1 MQQQILFCYPFFRI
15 GQWEFTPSCI
25 FVLFFLI
32 AFPIAHLNIW
42 QKSNQKDCFSDF
54 TYVIH
59 LRKIWADIV
68 LRRKTL
74 QLLGAYVFC
83 FMLYWLRPS
92 VGNIDLEKHWL
103 FAFADYYLHYE
114 SLLSLIIVFLSMGT
128 ILINSGKEQYVR
140 VLNHVVVFYFII
152 SAACMQITR
161 QLRWGWSVPT
171 LAVLFGL
178 SVMLETCDVIGKH
191 TNESLPNTT
200 FLPIERYDQ
209 LFELRQVQ
217 ADELRELII
226 GSADEPISIC
236 VSGDWGSGKTSL
248 VNGALAELKKCE
260 GCGDNYEIIRVN
272 ALELDSLQSLKTY
285 MFQQIRRIL
294 KLKGS
299 YVGTGSEYQ
308 KFLAATAGVISHSQ
322 LPDMVGKLFGPPTL
336 DYRDERKSVEKVLS
350 DALGTNGRLIIVV
363 DDVER
368 CDAKKA
374 LEFVFFVKEIV
385 SMKQCITIFITEY
398 GVLKNIAEK
407 YFGECP
413 EIFFDKFFNYRLA
426 VSEIEAE
433 TVLKDVEKTY
443 SFWDKIDSTF
453 KKPSEIF
460 ERQQKRIQGEIERA
474 SKTQKSRFGNGEE
487 LYPKLKQRQEN
498 AQLYREQL
506 SNPRSVVKI
515 CDLMK
520 KYENHLN
527 ALFANIE
534 STERIAYFRKLQ
546 IDELLFYLAYVEVVE
561 VNPSNKDRNY
571 FEQLCPE
578 QNPLATSLGKGL
590 LFECPI
596 QDKDRVYAGNY
607 LEAER
612 LAFVEYFFKNP
623 KQITNI
629 ATPYASELEEWT
641 EKLNAGKPI
650 SKDDWNECIDKILC
664 AYCYLNP
671 ADSPE
676 EADKKIEAGKEY
688 IQKLF
693 LIAKQWLIDGTWSPK
708 DMLAFVSH
716 NRNNE
721 LWVSG
726 QVSIMEE
733 LCDILMPYLVP
744 STQIAN
750 QLELFSVEY
759 VSHRIS
765 HFTQLLYYVVPAE
778 LNKEENDDEILQN
791 AADAVFKSDK
801 TVEERIEKYLSEL
814 ERLTAIPMLPKERSA
829 FDRLESLAVYLR
841 EYLEKNGYVDYL
853 DVSRTLRCA
862 EISMKDLRCFNKL
875 ILLATP
881 TKEPKEVLSD
891 AGPGHVFE
899 AIVEIGRF
907 LTTPQDFSESSIR
920 DRMRMLFGQIRETPD
935 LYFTPEQYDK
945 LQDTLTIYYQKTGA
959 SPAKYRKILA
969 EHKCPE

>member
-1 MQQQILFCYPFFRI
+1 MQQQTLFCYPFFRI

-25 FVLFFLI
+25 FVLIFLI
-32 AFPIAHLNIW
+32 FFPIAHLNRGKNN
-42 QKSNQKDCFSDF
+42 QKSCFSDF
-54 TYVIH
+54 TYIIH
-59 LRKIWADIV
+59 LREIRDDIV

-103 FAFADYYLHYE
+103 FAFADYYLRYE

-128 ILINSGKEQYVR
+128 TLINSGKEQYVR

-161 QLRWGWSVPT
+161 QLRWEWSVPT
-171 LAVLFGL
+171 LAVLFCL
-178 SVMLETCDVIGKH
+178 SVILETCDVIGKR
-191 TNESLPNTT
+191 TNELLPNTT
-200 FLPIERYDQ
+200 FSPIESYEQ

-226 GSADEPISIC
+226 ESTDEPISIC
-236 VSGDWGSGKTSL
+236 VSGAWGSGKTSL

-260 GCGDNYEIIRVN
+260 SCGGDYEIIRVN

-294 KLKGS
+294 KLKGT

-322 LPDMVGKLFGPPTL
+322 LPDMVGKLFGPQTL
-336 DYRDERKSVEKVLS
+336 NYRDERKSVEKVLS
-350 DALGTNGRLIIVV
+350 DALGPDGRLIIVV

-374 LEFVFFVKEIV
+374 LEFVFFVKEIA
-385 SMKQCITIFITEY
+385 SMKQCITIFVTEY
-398 GVLKNIAEK
+398 DVLKKIAEK

-413 EIFFDKFFNYRLA
+413 EIFFDKFFNYHLT

-433 TVLKDVEKTY
+433 TVLKDIEKTY
-443 SFWDKIDSTF
+443 FFGDKIDSTF

-487 LYPKLKQRQEN
+487 SHPKIDRLKKIC
-498 AQLYREQL
+498 QLYREQL

-515 CDLMK
+515 CALMK

-561 VNPSNKDRNY
+561 VNPSNKGRNY

-612 LAFVEYFFKNP
+612 LAFVEYFFRNP

-629 ATPYASELEEWT
+629 ATPYTSELEEWT
-641 EKLNAGKPI
+641 EKLNAEKPI
-650 SKDDWNECIDKILC
+650 SKDDWNKCIDKILR

-671 ADSPE
+671 GDSPE
-676 EADKKIEAGKEY
+676 EAEKKFEAGKEY

-693 LIAKQWLIDGTWSPK
+693 LTAKQWLIDGTWSPK

-726 QVSIMEE
+726 QVSIMKE
-733 LCDILMPYLVP
+733 LWDILKPYLVP

-765 HFTQLLYYVVPAE
+765 HFTQLLYYVVSTE
-778 LNKEENDDEILQN
+778 FSKEENDDEILQN
-791 AADAVFKSDK
+791 AAEAVFKSNK

-814 ERLTAIPMLPKERSA
+814 EKLTIHPIPSKVGSV
-829 FDRLESLAVYLR
+829 FDRLESLFDYLR

-862 EISMKDLRCFNKL
+862 EISMTDLRCFNKL

-881 TKEPKEVLSD
+881 TKEPKEVLTD
-891 AGPGHVFE
+891 ASHIFE
-899 AIVEIGRF
+899 AIAEIGRF
-907 LTTPQDFSESSIR
+907 LTASQDFSESSIR

-945 LQDTLTIYYQKTGA
+945 LQDTLTIYYQKTGV
-959 SPAKYRKILA
+959 SPAQYRKILA

>member
-1 MQQQILFCYPFFRI
+1 
-15 GQWEFTPSCI
+15 
-25 FVLFFLI
+25 
-32 AFPIAHLNIW
+32 
-42 QKSNQKDCFSDF
+42 
-54 TYVIH
+54 
-59 LRKIWADIV
+59 
-68 LRRKTL
+68 
-74 QLLGAYVFC
+74 
-83 FMLYWLRPS
+83 
-92 VGNIDLEKHWL
+92 
-103 FAFADYYLHYE
+103 
-114 SLLSLIIVFLSMGT
+114 
-128 ILINSGKEQYVR
+128 
-140 VLNHVVVFYFII
+140 
-152 SAACMQITR
+152 
-161 QLRWGWSVPT
+161 
-171 LAVLFGL
+171 
-178 SVMLETCDVIGKH
+178 
-191 TNESLPNTT
+191 
-200 FLPIERYDQ
+200 
-209 LFELRQVQ
+209 
-217 ADELRELII
+217 
-226 GSADEPISIC
+226 
-236 VSGDWGSGKTSL
+236 
-248 VNGALAELKKCE
+248 
-260 GCGDNYEIIRVN
+260 
-272 ALELDSLQSLKTY
+272 
-285 MFQQIRRIL
+285 
-294 KLKGS
+294 
-299 YVGTGSEYQ
+299 
-308 KFLAATAGVISHSQ
+308 
-322 LPDMVGKLFGPPTL
+322 
-336 DYRDERKSVEKVLS
+336 
-350 DALGTNGRLIIVV
+350 
-363 DDVER
+363 
-368 CDAKKA
+368 
-374 LEFVFFVKEIV
+374 
-385 SMKQCITIFITEY
+385 
-398 GVLKNIAEK
+398 
-407 YFGECP
+407 
-413 EIFFDKFFNYRLA
+413 
-426 VSEIEAE
+426 
-433 TVLKDVEKTY
+433 
-443 SFWDKIDSTF
+443 
-453 KKPSEIF
+453 
-460 ERQQKRIQGEIERA
+460 
-474 SKTQKSRFGNGEE
+474 
-487 LYPKLKQRQEN
+487 
-498 AQLYREQL
+498 
-506 SNPRSVVKI
+506 
-515 CDLMK
+515 MK